1 MMGGMVASP
10 TPTVPMS
17 GDSITVMIVP
27 VPGSARANMLA
38 AIQPAV
44 PPPTIAMR
52 LICKLSAIP
61 RNLDMRES
69 HRTARRVPAGART
82 AAGTLSH
89 RRTCL
94 GCGGAGLELALYAEV
109 EAATPVIIRE
119 RLIRPLQVRMLRF
132 VGKVLHGEQDTDVLV
147 EVVARL
153 RVERPIRRCID
164 LVHLRDAILIRKGEG

>member
-17 GDSITVMIVP
+17 GDSITVMMVP

-82 AAGTLSH
+82 AAGTQSH
-89 RRTCL
+89 RRTCRR
-94 GCGGAGLELALYAEV
+94 CGGAGLELALHAEV

-132 VGKVLHGEQDTDVLV
+132 VGEVLHRKEDTDVLV
-147 EVVARL
+147 EVVTGL
-153 RVERPIRRCID
+153 RIERPVGCRVD
-164 LVHLRDAILIRKGEG
+164 LVDLRDSVLIRKREG